1 MRQESRHGPLG
12 KNLGIYRT
20 YRCSSGRPG
29 DLPLLRFAR
38 TGSRA
43 ALRLLVL
50 HDDDDREF
58 AYTAGAEDALER
70 AKERGWTIV
79 SVKNDWGTVFADV

>member
-1 MRQESRHGPLG
+1 MEFTE
-12 KNLGIYRT
+12 RT
-20 YRCSSGRPG
+20 VAPPDGRG

-38 TGSRA
+38 TDSRA

-50 HDDDDREF
+50 HDDDREF